1 MGTPPEFY
9 MQFILSLFSIVMTAL
24 VGYWVKRISDREAE
38 RRRDASQREKE
49 LRVAELKRKE
59 EFAAIKD
66 GLVALLRDKIIQS
79 DVKFTEQGSIAR
91 ISQKDNIQMLY
102 ASYHRLGGNG
112 IVTQSYKHI
121 MDMPISDGEAHAR

>member
-24 VGYWVKRISDREAE
+24 VGYWVKRISDRESE
-38 RRRDASQREKE
+38 RRRDTARHEEE

-59 EFAAIKD
+59 EFDAIKD
-66 GLVALLRDKIIQS
+66 GLVAILRDKIIQS
-79 DVKFTEQGSIAR
+79 DVKFTEKGIAK
-91 ISQKDNIQMLY
+91 ISQKENIQMLY
-102 ASYHRLGGNG
+102 ASYHRRGGNG

-121 MDMPISDGEAHAR
+121 MDMPISQEEAAK

>member
-1 MGTPPEFY
+1 MGAPPELY
-9 MQFILSLFSIVMTAL
+9 LQFILSLFSIVMTAL

-38 RRRDASQREKE
+38 RRRDAVRHANE

-59 EFAAIKD
+59 EFEAIKD
-66 GLVALLRDKIIQS
+66 GLIALLRDKIIQS
-79 DVKFTEQGSIAR
+79 DVSFTESGVVK

-102 ASYHRLGGNG
+102 ESYHRLGGNG

-121 MDMPISDGEAHAR
+121 MGMPLTEGDAGR

>member
-1 MGTPPEFY
+1 MGAPPEFY
-9 MQFILSLFSIVMTAL
+9 LQFILSLFSIVMTAL

-38 RRRDASQREKE
+38 RRRDAVRRANE

-59 EFAAIKD
+59 EFEAIKD
-66 GLVALLRDKIIQS
+66 GLIALLRDKIIQS
-79 DVKFTEQGSIAR
+79 DVSFTESGVVK

-102 ASYHRLGGNG
+102 ESYHRLGGNG

-121 MDMPISDGEAHAR
+121 MGMPLTEGDAGR